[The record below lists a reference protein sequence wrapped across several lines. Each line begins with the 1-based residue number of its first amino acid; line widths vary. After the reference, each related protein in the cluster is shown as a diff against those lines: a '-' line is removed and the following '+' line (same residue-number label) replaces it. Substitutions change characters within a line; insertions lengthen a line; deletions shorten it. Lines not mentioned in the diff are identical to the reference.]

1 MKVTTSEFDA
11 SEFLTDDEMMKDY
24 LQVMFDENG
33 VDGFI
38 QALGDVAKA
47 KGMSQIAKDANLG
60 RQNLYQALS
69 AGKSPKFDTI
79 NKVVEA
85 LGLKLTIV

>member
-1 MKVTTSEFDA
+1 MVTTSKFDA
-11 SEFLTDDEMMKDY
+11 SEHLTNDKMMKEY
-24 LQVMFDENG
+24 LQVMLKENG

-47 KGMSQIAKDANLG
+47 KGMSQVAKDAKLG

-69 AGKSPKFDTI
+69 VGKSPKFDTI

-85 LGLKLTIV
+85 LGCKLAIV